1 MYVLNLKSI
10 NHCHFPFHCNFQ
22 LFVEVVIVFGFLV
35 AMRVAVFPN

>member
-10 NHCHFPFHCNFQ
+10 NHCPFHCNVQ

-35 AMRVAVFPN
+35 AMRVAVFPNKM